1 MQEIPSGKDGPI
13 LPARVAY
20 TKKQDSLYLVVH
32 ATESSYCLD
41 LSCMFYGIIFF
52 SVFILAPSRHV
63 WILSPTGFTGKLVVC
78 LGEAND
84 AI

>member
-52 SVFILAPSRHV
+52 RFYPSTVQTCMDLVAH
-63 WILSPTGFTGKLVVC
+63 WIQW
-78 LGEAND
+78 
-84 AI
+84 